1 MTMKPSE
8 LNHKLASLSTT
19 HFCDAS
25 PHIRIFDANIRRF
38 SSPSSWAGRAL
49 TVVSDGDLIPVMQ
62 AIELA
67 NEGDVLVITSETQRA
82 LAGEIFSTAAQ
93 KKGIAGI
100 VIDGYCRDISSIQN
114 LSIPFY
120 AKGTYP
126 AAGTK
131 HKLGKLNCPIV
142 IGNITITPED
152 IIFGD
157 DSGLIAMS
165 EAEFHEL
172 LPIAIEIKNKELHA
186 LELLAKNKK
195 LSDIFNIHEH
205 TENLR
210 QQKPS
215 TLKWS

>member
-1 MTMKPSE
+1 MKSHE

-25 PHIRIFDANIRRF
+25 PLVRIFDTNIRRL
-38 SSPSSWAGRAL
+38 SSPGSWAGRAF
-49 TVVSDGDLIPVMQ
+49 TVLSEGDLVPVMQ

-67 NEGDVLVITSETQRA
+67 NEGDVLIITAETQRA

-100 VIDGYCRDISSIQN
+100 VIDGYCRDINTIRN

-142 IGNITITPED
+142 IGNITITPQD

-165 EAEFHEL
+165 EAEFSEL
-172 LPIAIEIKNKELHA
+172 LPIAIKIKNKEIQA
-186 LELLAKNKK
+186 LELLEKNKK
-195 LSDIFNIHEH
+195 LSDIFNLHEH
-205 TENLR
+205 AENIKH
-210 QQKPS
+210 QKPS
-215 TLKWS
+215 TLKWL